1 MSIESHE
8 PRKTES
14 ARRTIHLS
22 IQGETAEKYLKESG
36 MTTTDAIN
44 QGLQLLATAH
54 QFMDEHSG
62 LRVSNPNNPEK
73 KATIFI
79 HMPAP
84 KQGPKENKN
93 D

>member
-22 IQGETAEKYLKESG
+22 ISIGETAEKYLKESG
-36 MTTTDAIN
+36 MTTVPDAIN

-54 QFMDEHSG
+54 QFMDEAQWTQSQY
-62 LRVSNPNNPEK
+62 PNNPEK

-84 KQGPKENKN
+84 KQGPERK
-93 D
+93 